1 METEPFLNS
10 ECERGN
16 FMEKK
21 EQNGAGDLKVRWYG
35 YLVLFLAIL
44 FFSGVFTAAE
54 GPLRALDFTNL
65 AGNFGKLGTLEEG
78 AGSLASNFRGTGG
91 VGAKDS
97 WMFAMTLF
105 PTVMFAL
112 GMVKVIEYL
121 DGLKAAQ
128 KLLTPLLRP
137 LMGLPGISGLT
148 LIASLQSADAG
159 ASMLNTL
166 AQENELTEKEKNIFA
181 AFQFSGGG
189 TLTNYLSSCAAL
201 FVFMTVPILIPLVIV
216 IVFKIFGAN
225 LMRLYLNRICKEGK

>member
-1 METEPFLNS
+1 MNERKS
-10 ECERGN
+10 EGN
-16 FMEKK
+16 
-21 EQNGAGDLKVRWYG
+21 DVKVKWYG
-35 YLVLFLAIL
+35 YIVLIIAIL
-44 FFSGVFTAAE
+44 FFSGVFTSFE
-54 GPLRALDFTNL
+54 GPLKALDFTNL

-78 AGSLASNFRGTGG
+78 AGSLAANFRGTGG
-91 VGAKDS
+91 AGAKDA

-112 GMVKVIEYL
+112 GVVKVVEYL

-166 AQENELTEKEKNIFA
+166 AEE
-181 AFQFSGGG
+181 S
-189 TLTNYLSSCAAL
+189 
-201 FVFMTVPILIPLVIV
+201 
-216 IVFKIFGAN
+216 
-225 LMRLYLNRICKEGK
+225 